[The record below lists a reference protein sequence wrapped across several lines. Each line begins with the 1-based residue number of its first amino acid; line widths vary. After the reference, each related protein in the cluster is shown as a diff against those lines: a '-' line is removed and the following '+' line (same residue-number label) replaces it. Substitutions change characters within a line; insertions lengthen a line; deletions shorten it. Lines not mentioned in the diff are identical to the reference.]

1 MAYINT
7 LAVISS
13 SRPPIGQSQNGAL
26 GQDKEVISVLLRL
39 FIFLRLS
46 AHQDLV
52 GSVSMMGSQRITRPE
67 AYAESQSQTQTQPPQ
82 ARQQQT
88 GAFGSENQDSPGTT
102 ESAEQ
107 PPLSQMSERDRFGLA
122 GLFRMIH
129 SESPDVASLAIGQDL
144 MSLGLDLNH
153 PEYGLLPSNFP

>member
-1 MAYINT
+1 MLN
-7 LAVISS
+7 
-13 SRPPIGQSQNGAL
+13 
-26 GQDKEVISVLLRL
+26 
-39 FIFLRLS
+39 

-52 GSVSMMGSQRITRPE
+52 GSAPIMASQRNARPE
-67 AYAESQSQTQTQPPQ
+67 AYPEPQNQTQAQLPQ

-88 GAFGSENQDSPGTT
+88 GVFGSESQDSPGTT

-129 SESPDVASLAIGQDL
+129 SESPDIASLGIGQDL

-153 PEYGLLPSNFP
+153 PEYGLLPSN